1 MKNKTRNIIITL
13 TIIAGL
19 LFTNTVYASFAEMD
33 DATSDKQRN
42 EQLQEQ
48 EQQDKENLGK
58 SSNNY
63 LKGISVKDLKLTP
76 QFDKQTIDYTIE
88 EELDVDAIEIS
99 ADLDDSRAK
108 ISGAGIIKLEPGE
121 NNIRIDV
128 TAENGT
134 VRTYHIKVTK
144 KGQKATTENKEENVE
159 GTDLQENTAETVA
172 TPAKKSNQNTFI
184 TIVIVIAVLVILY
197 ILANKSKGKR
207 RK

>member
-88 EELDVDAIEIS
+88 EELDVDAREIS
-99 ADLDDSRAK
+99 ADLADSRAK

-134 VRTYHIKVTK
+134 VRTYNIKVTK

>member
-1 MKNKTRNIIITL
+1 
-13 TIIAGL
+13 
-19 LFTNTVYASFAEMD
+19 MD

-48 EQQDKENLGK
+48 QQQDKENLGK

-88 EELDVDAIEIS
+88 EELDVDSIEIS

-108 ISGAGIIKLEPGE
+108 ISGTGIIKLEPGE

-134 VRTYHIKVTK
+134 VRTYHIKATR
-144 KGQKATTENKEENVE
+144 KGQKTTTENKEEN
-159 GTDLQENTAETVA
+159 TDVNGSQENTAETVA
-172 TPAKKSNQNTFI
+172 TPVKKNNQNTFV
-184 TIVIVIAVLVILY
+184 TIVIVIVVLVILY